1 MICQVPYAPQGALR
15 INGKRKSLKSENYK
29 TFCILVKTT
38 LTETHLIFAWFLF
51 LNLSPPTVQPVK
63 NTIALQPQI
72 ELSEAEPP
80 HKLLYVPEA
89 IKAAAVLYLP
99 SSGCAAMARQR
110 RAARAA
116 SVGQSVSQSAR
127 WAPPPAAPRRT
138 GHARQGK
145 RLERRGAGGRM
156 ARVRCRMSEET
167 RASPLTFSPSKT
179 SVG

>member
-1 MICQVPYAPQGALR
+1 M
-15 INGKRKSLKSENYK
+15 
-29 TFCILVKTT
+29 
-38 LTETHLIFAWFLF
+38 
-51 LNLSPPTVQPVK
+51 NLSPPTVQPVK

-116 SVGQSVSQSAR
+116 SVGQSVSEVGAAASR
-127 WAPPPAAPRRT
+127 PAAHWACAAGEASRTPR
-138 GHARQGK
+138 
-145 RLERRGAGGRM
+145 GGREDG
-156 ARVRCRMSEET
+156 AREVSD
-167 RASPLTFSPSKT
+167 
-179 SVG
+179 V